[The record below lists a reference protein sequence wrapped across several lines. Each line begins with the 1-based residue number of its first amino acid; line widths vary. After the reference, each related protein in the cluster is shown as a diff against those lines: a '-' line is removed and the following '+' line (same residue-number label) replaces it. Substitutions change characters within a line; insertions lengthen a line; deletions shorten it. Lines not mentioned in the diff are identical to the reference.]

1 MSKQSVKNK
10 LMELVAGTKQTD
22 KHIIIC
28 FDDEI
33 PDKKQSELPRIV
45 FKDFRKNNEKALENK
60 KS

>member
-1 MSKQSVKNK
+1 
-10 LMELVAGTKQTD
+10 MELVAGTKQTD